1 MTSSPLQPDLQS
13 NAPSAVKTRKG
24 EEHCCRVADEGGDAQ
39 SLDDLVQEASSA
51 LTVENCLPD
60 DPRDDQL
67 QFESLLFE
75 LTAKFVNLPIHEID
89 DQIGE
94 GLRRL
99 GEFLDIDRS
108 SFAEFSEDKRDMVV
122 LHCYTAP
129 GIAPFPRVIVDGK
142 LPWYAGKI
150 RHGEIVRFSRLPD
163 QLPEEAIAER
173 EYCLQNGVKSNLAIP
188 LRAAGTLN
196 WVITFATMHKHR
208 EWPDALVQRLWL
220 IGEIFANAVVRK
232 RAELK
237 AQQLHDHLTR
247 MTRVNLLGELAAAI
261 AHEVN
266 QPLCAIVTNAQA
278 GQRLLSAEHAN
289 VNEVRETLHDIAADS
304 RRANDV
310 IVRIR
315 SMLQNQ
321 TPEHAPLHLG
331 DAIREAVSLIY
342 GPSLQKGVSVALH
355 LSPQLPMILGD
366 RIQLQQVILNL
377 ALNALDAMSQP
388 ESETRHLSIHAECAS
403 DDSVIIVVSDTGPG
417 IDCKLQDEV
426 FETFFT
432 TKPTGLGVGLAI
444 SRSIVESH
452 GGSIWVES
460 ELGRGAA
467 FYVKLP
473 VAKKAP
479 A

>member
-1 MTSSPLQPDLQS
+1 LQRQ
-13 NAPSAVKTRKG
+13 KG
-24 EEHCCRVADEGGDAQ
+24 DEHPGPVGDEGGEA
-39 SLDDLVQEASSA
+39 LLFDDFSHDSCKT
-51 LTVENCLPD
+51 LTVDEGMLG
-60 DPRDDQL
+60 DPLDHQQ

-75 LTAKFVNLPIHEID
+75 LTTRFVNLPVHEID

-99 GEFLDIDRS
+99 GQFLQIDRS
-108 SFAEFSEDKRDMVV
+108 SFAEFSEDKRDMLV

-142 LPWYAGKI
+142 LPWYAEQI
-150 RHGEIVRFSRLPD
+150 RRGEVLRFSRLPD
-163 QLPEEAIAER
+163 ELPPEAVAER
-173 EYCLQNGVKSNLAIP
+173 ECVLRDGVKSNLAIP
-188 LRAAGTLN
+188 LRSGGALN
-196 WVITFATMHKHR
+196 WVITFGAMRDYR
-208 EWPDALVQRLWL
+208 EWSDELVQRLWV
-220 IGEIFANAVVRK
+220 IGEIFANAIVRK

-237 AQQLHDHLTR
+237 TQQLRERLTR
-247 MTRVNLLGELAAAI
+247 MARINLVGELAAAI

-278 GQRLLSAEHAN
+278 GQRLLAAEHAN

-321 TPEHAPLHLG
+321 TPEHAPLQLG

-342 GPSLQKGVSVALH
+342 GPALQKGVSVALH
-355 LSPQLPMILGD
+355 VSPQLPMILGD

-377 ALNALDAMSQP
+377 ALNALDAMNQP
-388 ESETRHLSIHAECAS
+388 EIETRHLSIHAECAS
-403 DDSVIIVVSDTGPG
+403 DESVIIVVSDTGPG